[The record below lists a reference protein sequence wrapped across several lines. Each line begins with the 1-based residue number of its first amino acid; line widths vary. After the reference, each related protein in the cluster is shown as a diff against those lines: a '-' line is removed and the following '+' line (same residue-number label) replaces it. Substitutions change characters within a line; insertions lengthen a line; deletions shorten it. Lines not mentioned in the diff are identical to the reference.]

1 MGRRISD
8 SDPSGKK
15 PCAFCRTMRVVVIF
29 AVMVVMLMA
38 YANKLH
44 WLEDVDFTSLFGY
57 LVVAFFF
64 TVLGYR
70 VWDEYGRP
78 KQSQAELDAKRAQ
91 REKQFDEI
99 DALEAE
105 RALLKPLAATEV
117 KLAEVE
123 IAEVEIAEV
132 EIAEVEIAEVEIA
145 EVETDEAETVEAGI
159 AEIEVT
165 KVEVTEVNVTEAE
178 LTQVEINELDMT
190 HVETAEVEVT
200 EIQASELLNPQVK
213 PESDASADPEQL
225 DLLGFSTPKKAD
237 K

>member
-105 RALLKPLAATEV
+105 RALLEPLAATEV
-117 KLAEVE
+117 KLAD
-123 IAEVEIAEV
+123 
-132 EIAEVEIAEVEIA
+132 VEIAEVEIA
-145 EVETDEAETVEAGI
+145 EVETAEAETVEAGI
-159 AEIEVT
+159 AKIEVT

-178 LTQVEINELDMT
+178 LTQVEVNELDVT
-190 HVETAEVEVT
+190 QVETAEVEVT
-200 EIQASELLNPQVK
+200 EIQASELLNPQV
-213 PESDASADPEQL
+213 
-225 DLLGFSTPKKAD
+225 
-237 K
+237 

>member
-105 RALLKPLAATEV
+105 RALLEPLAATEV
-117 KLAEVE
+117 KLAD
-123 IAEVEIAEV
+123 V

-145 EVETDEAETVEAGI
+145 EVETAEAETVEAGI
-159 AEIEVT
+159 AKIEVT

-178 LTQVEINELDMT
+178 LTQVEVNELDVT
-190 HVETAEVEVT
+190 QVEATELEVT
-200 EIQASELLNPQVK
+200 EIEASELLNPQVE
-213 PESDASADPEQL
+213 PASDASADPQQL
-225 DLLGFSTPKKAD
+225 DLLGFSTPNKAD